1 MSSGHKGMNHSSPS
15 TEVAATERLF
25 DWHWS
30 YPPFNSQHLQNILI
44 NNLNLTCRR
53 IWDVFEL
60 QWMRYVTG
68 MNLTVSR
75 TTSFCQFSG
84 VVCRNMACN
93 ELPPPLFL
101 PSNTDPCLL
110 FELNISCSDSS
121 VQSTCWHYS
130 VLRFFMRRGA
140 CWLFSPLWRGDFILL
155 KVFQKRCSWPDCID
169 GFTKVPLIPD
179 GS

>member
-15 TEVAATERLF
+15 TEVTATERLF

-75 TTSFCQFSG
+75 TTSFCQFAG